1 MYVAA
6 PRAKEN
12 LYFSYP
18 INIYDLGTAMVLSR
32 PSRFI
37 EGISEDILEP
47 WSLVTDEGDE
57 DLQW

>member
-6 PRAKEN
+6 TRAKEN

-18 INIYDLGTAMVLSR
+18 INIYDRGVGMVLSR

-37 EGISEDILEP
+37 EGIDEDILEP
-47 WSLVTDEGDE
+47 WSLVTHEGDE
-57 DLQW
+57 DFDW